1 MGVIYMP
8 VCDHCKKKWTWKET
22 VFSKLMLS
30 SSAPCPY
37 CGEKQ
42 YASAKT
48 RKRGGIMVL
57 SVIIPMFI
65 VSLFDFSMLFYILF
79 GLIVFFIVMGL
90 SPFYYELSSKE
101 ESLW

>member
-1 MGVIYMP
+1 MP
-8 VCDHCKKKWTWKET
+8 VCDNCKKKWTWRET

-30 SSAPCPY
+30 SKAACPY

-48 RKRGGIMVL
+48 RKRGGFMVF
-57 SVIIPMFI
+57 SVIIPMFF
-65 VSLFDFSMLFYILF
+65 VSLFNLSMLFYIIF
-79 GLIVFFIVMGL
+79 GIIIFMVVMGL

-101 ESLW
+101 EPLW